1 MSLPRVTEILE
12 SLLSSNN
19 NTRKWSTATITLGT
33 GAAHS
38 ANDVVSTDAGAVLT
52 FATGLAAGKSGLIR
66 SSLVTTNND
75 AVFAAGAGY
84 VLHLYSSSPTAQATN
99 AAFNMTT
106 ADQAKYIGNIT
117 IGTLVDIGDTCAKFD
132 KGHDF
137 DFTLA
142 TGATSIYGKLV
153 CLGGETTVTGKT
165 ITINLGIAAL

>member
-1 MSLPRVTEILE
+1 MSEARQTEILE

-38 ANDVVSTDAGAVLT
+38 AGDVVSTDAGAVLT
-52 FATGLAAGKSGLIR
+52 FATGLSAGKSGLIR

-84 VLHLYSSSPTAQATN
+84 TLHLYSASPTAQATN

-106 ADQAKYIGNIT
+106 ADLAKYIGSIT

-142 TGATSIYGKLV
+142 AGVTNIFGKLV
-153 CLGGETTVTGKT
+153 CLGGETTVTGKI
-165 ITINLGIAAL
+165 ITINLGIAAQ

>member
-38 ANDVVSTDAGAVLT
+38 AGDVVSTDAGAILT
-52 FATGLAAGKSGLIR
+52 FATGLTAGKSGLIR
-66 SSLVTTNND
+66 SSLVTLNQD

-84 VLHLYSSSPTAQATN
+84 DLHLYSSSPTAQATN
-99 AAFNMTT
+99 AAFNLT
-106 ADQAKYIGNIT
+106 AADMAKYIGKIT
-117 IGTLVDIGDTCAKFD
+117 IGTLVDLGDTCAVFN

-137 DFTLA
+137 DFSLA
-142 TGATSIYGKLV
+142 AAATSIYGKLV
-153 CLGGETTVTGKT
+153 CLGGETTITGKI